1 MDAMIWIGAGMAV
14 VGLAGLAW
22 CIRRA
27 MEMKKSPLPPEEAQG
42 VFHRLIAVNM
52 ASVAFAFLGLG
63 LLIVGLI
70 L

>member
-1 MDAMIWIGAGMAV
+1 MGILILIGSAMAV
-14 VGLAGLAW
+14 VGLAGLGW
-22 CIRRA
+22 CIRVA
-27 MEMKKSPLPPEEAQG
+27 MAMKKSPLPPEEAQG
-42 VFHRLIAVNM
+42 VFHKLIAVNM